1 MKRPS
6 TDRYGDSDRKR
17 PTATDRRFEAP
28 PPPRFDSSIR

>member
-17 PTATDRRFEAP
+17 APASDRRFEAP